1 MRILVLGNGA
11 KSLQLAQI
19 ISDWKEYAVEGIVD
33 YQNENWGSQKEVK
46 GKIFAIIS
54 PMKAIEMY
62 HDSIVEA
69 FVMPS
74 LEEDANNRMYR
85 FLSAN
90 NIPDSNILYGQE
102 LLFHKKTLNQ
112 ANLIT
117 RYIDRDEL
125 DTLEIHVAD
134 HCNLNC
140 KNCSMFCGLVK
151 KPKYSDYMQTQN
163 SLYILKGIFN
173 HIKRIRVIGG
183 EPLLNRELDKYLYM
197 IRNIYPNS
205 NIRVITNG
213 ILVTAMK
220 DNLITAFKETASKL
234 IVTSYLPLI
243 KRIDKINDF
252 LKEKG
257 INYEISEVVTDF
269 QKIYD
274 YTGKQDKYLS
284 FNACH
289 WKGACA
295 TLYENQIAPCFVPF
309 VIKNLSENFNLNIS
323 TSGILKLNSE
333 ALNKEKIRKLFNTP
347 FDMCKYCAPR
357 GITAKW
363 EICDED
369 SVKNVRDWS
378 I

>member
-333 ALNKEKIRKLFNTP
+333 VLNKEKIRKLFNTP

>member
-33 YQNENWGSQKEVK
+33 YQNENWGRQKEVK

-62 HDSIVEA
+62 RDSIVEA

-85 FLSAN
+85 FLSVN

-173 HIKRIRVIGG
+173 HIKQIRVIGG

-205 NIRVITNG
+205 NIKVITNG

-363 EICDED
+363 EMCDED